1 MSGRNDADGTSGT
14 SYAAVNSVTNTGAA
28 LTWTRAAWSNN
39 QWGTAEIWWA
49 LTTPAHAA
57 MTVTATLSDAM
68 ANSMRVVTFSRA
80 SPLDGAAT
88 AIASAA
94 SGAHLAPAATLTTTR
109 ASSLVFMVGTDTQ
122 GSRTMV
128 APAGQTVV
136 GQSNSLSNTFWVQR
150 TTAGVPTAGTAVTM
164 TSTYTPASFP
174 DRWNVAVIEIR
185 TP

>member
-1 MSGRNDADGTSGT
+1 VGT
-14 SYAAVNSVTNTGAA
+14 AA

-39 QWGTAEIWWA
+39 QSGTAEIWWA
-49 LTTPAHAA
+49 FTTPTHAA

-68 ANSMRVVTFSRA
+68 SNSMRVVTFSGA

-122 GSRTMV
+122 AARTMV
-128 APAGQTVV
+128 APAGQTIV
-136 GQSNSLSNTFWVQR
+136 GQFNPLANTFWVQR
-150 TTAGVPTAGTAVTM
+150 TTDGVPTAGTAVTM
-164 TSTYTPASFP
+164 TSTYASATFP
-174 DRWNVAVIEIR
+174 DPWNVALIEIR